1 MRIPLHRPSRGPR
14 DRATPDNPPSTRPRL
29 TAARWRRFLSYYRPH
44 RGLLCADLACAVL
57 IAATAL
63 ALPLC
68 ANHVLGRLAAA
79 PDAAALFDEL
89 LFVGVGMLLLL
100 AVQAACTLF
109 VDYQGHVMGARMEG
123 ALRRELFAHYQSL
136 SFSFH
141 DRHRT
146 GQLMSRLTNDLLA
159 LSELYHHGPEDLAIA
174 VLKFSGAVLVLL
186 HLDLPLTLAIVASLP
201 LAVAYALF
209 FNARLRAA
217 LTSSKERIAAINERA
232 LDALAGVRVV
242 KAFGNEALE
251 AQRFEAEN
259 ARFLAT
265 RRHGYRAEA
274 LFSIGLS
281 TYAQLVTLFVIVAGS
296 VRIVAAS
303 LSVADLL
310 TFLLC
315 VAILVDP
322 IARAANFAR
331 LWQEGMTGFAR
342 FMEVLETPPDI
353 VDVPGATEL
362 ANVQGSI
369 AFRDVAFRYPGVER
383 FALRGVSLDIAA
395 GEFVALV
402 GYSGVGKSTLCALVP
417 RFHDVTAGSVTI
429 DGHDVRS
436 LTQAS
441 LRAAIG
447 VVHQD
452 VYLFA
457 GSVADNLAY
466 ARPGATRAEIERA
479 ARRAHA
485 HDFIAALPQGYDTEV
500 GERGVRLSGGQR
512 QRLTIARAF
521 LRDPPILILDE
532 ATSALD
538 GDSERAVQR
547 ALIEI
552 AKGRTMLVIAHRL
565 STIRHAD
572 RIVLLTEDGIAE
584 QGTHEAL
591 MRARGLYFGLHDA
604 GASL

>member
-1 MRIPLHRPSRGPR
+1 M
-14 DRATPDNPPSTRPRL
+14 DTTRP
-29 TAARWRRFLSYYRPH
+29 ADWRRALPLLPQALRDWRLLAKG
-44 RGLLCADLACAVL
+44 RGLLRELRASGTA
-57 IAATAL
+57 IYTGATA
-63 ALPLC
+63 
-68 ANHVLGRLAAA
+68 
-79 PDAAALFDEL
+79 
-89 LFVGVGMLLLL
+89 
-100 AVQAACTLF
+100 
-109 VDYQGHVMGARMEG
+109 
-123 ALRRELFAHYQSL
+123 
-136 SFSFH
+136 
-141 DRHRT
+141 
-146 GQLMSRLTNDLLA
+146 
-159 LSELYHHGPEDLAIA
+159 
-174 VLKFSGAVLVLL
+174 
-186 HLDLPLTLAIVASLP
+186 
-201 LAVAYALF
+201 
-209 FNARLRAA
+209 
-217 LTSSKERIAAINERA
+217 
-232 LDALAGVRVV
+232 
-242 KAFGNEALE
+242 
-251 AQRFEAEN
+251 
-259 ARFLAT
+259 
-265 RRHGYRAEA
+265 
-274 LFSIGLS
+274 
-281 TYAQLVTLFVIVAGS
+281 
-296 VRIVAAS
+296 
-303 LSVADLL
+303 
-310 TFLLC
+310 
-315 VAILVDP
+315 
-322 IARAANFAR
+322 
-331 LWQEGMTGFAR
+331 
-342 FMEVLETPPDI
+342 
-353 VDVPGATEL
+353 L
-362 ANVQGSI
+362 ANVQGNI
-369 AFRDVAFRYPGVER
+369 AFRDVAFRYPGSAR

-417 RFHDVTAGSVTI
+417 RFHDVTAGTVMI

-466 ARPGATRAEIERA
+466 ARPGATRAEIEQA